1 MNERYFKRVQIA
13 GLFIISFLGTLV
25 HMAMHF
31 LSTDNSLFTWAGN
44 LLQGLKAEGATLS
57 SVAGAAELPAHE
69 AMSAGMLYIM
79 IIWFALMI
87 VPAIIAL
94 LTDKKAWRWVTA
106 IVGTVMVL
114 GGIADGIGHTF
125 QPGQLAL
132 GLGGLIIGS
141 IPGIIA
147 VVLAFGWARAK
158 E

>member
-1 MNERYFKRVQIA
+1 MNENYFKRVQIA

-25 HMAMHF
+25 HMLMHF
-31 LSTDNSLFTWAGN
+31 LSTDNSLFNWAGN
-44 LLQGLKAEGATLS
+44 LLQGLEAKGATLS
-57 SVAGAAELPAHE
+57 SVAGAAKLPTHE
-69 AMSAGMLYIM
+69 AMSAGMFYIM
-79 IIWFALMI
+79 VIWFALMI
-87 VPAIIAL
+87 APAIITL
-94 LTDKKAWRWVTA
+94 LADKKVWRRVTA

-114 GGIADGIGHTF
+114 GGILDGIGHAF

-132 GLGGLIIGS
+132 GLGGLLLGS